1 MKPEK
6 SSGQVEV
13 PQERND
19 PSNYTLWITN
29 DYDYY

>member
-19 PSNYTLWITN
+19 PSNYTL
-29 DYDYY
+29 